1 MPFTIQCASE
11 NVFYPKVIFVL
22 YKEHSVLVF
31 TSSEYCTKLEREY
44 FALTSD
50 ILHTRYLQVG
60 RFNSWL
66 HKQFMALSEP
76 KLQVIGLG
84 KKNAAFVQK

>member
-50 ILHTRYLQVG
+50 ILHTYKWEGLTHDCTSS
-60 RFNSWL
+60 SW
-66 HKQFMALSEP
+66 H
-76 KLQVIGLG
+76 
-84 KKNAAFVQK
+84 